1 MGTRQIKG
9 SCDDDEQVEEG
20 SDGTMFA
27 RIQKEL
33 RDVQL
38 ATNNPKHLLV
48 ELLYDILLKIL
59 LSVV

>member
-27 RIQKEL
+27 RIQKAL

-38 ATNNPKHLLV
+38 DEFPDPNPC
-48 ELLYDILLKIL
+48 
-59 LSVV
+59 